1 MNNES
6 EERIPILDGVNSLT
20 GYIKWCTPSILP
32 QQKKISNI
40 YKSDISVSAG
50 FLGSYVDNTGI
61 FKEAHEKAAKLYGAD
76 KTLFSVNGTTGSNFV
91 VLRMLTLEYE
101 SPQILVARNIHHSI
115 LHAAEWLG
123 IKFRFIKSSYD
134 PQFES
139 LIPPKPEDVLDTLN
153 NYPESN
159 AVIISSPTY
168 SGLAGKI
175 EDIVKSTKNFDKE
188 IKVIVDEAWGSH
200 FQFTDELPK
209 SAMQAGADIS
219 VQSTHKQGGSL
230 QQTGMIHWK
239 EKYVNSEL
247 MYEAFREYATTS
259 PSYHLLASLD
269 AVRAYM
275 EKNGEEVVES
285 LIKKAEYFKD
295 IIGKKLI
302 PPLKIM
308 DDSLEF
314 DLVKD
319 YISGYDKTKTAIAL
333 TKFEETGFELGNLLA
348 KHRIIVEKSSLNTI
362 LMLTTFS
369 LSYGEIDKTVRVLSS
384 LIKEFHRIGKKEL
397 IPNPFQHLE
406 TKPVIEPH
414 TARRVA
420 QTIGRIV
427 PMKSAIGKIA
437 AEHIEIYPPG
447 VPVILEG
454 FRITK
459 NNVRY
464 LLEVKERG
472 GHISARDPNLKTIY
486 VL

>member
-6 EERIPILDGVNSLT
+6 DERIPILDGVNTLT

-32 QQKKISNI
+32 HQKKISNI

-61 FKEAHEKAAKLYGAD
+61 FEEAQERAAKLYGAD
-76 KTLFSVNGTTGSNFV
+76 KTLFSVNGTTGSNFI

-101 SPQILVARNIHHSI
+101 SPQILVTRNIHHSI

-139 LIPPKPEDVLDTLN
+139 LIPPKPKDVLDTLN

-168 SGLAGKI
+168 SGLAAKI
-175 EDIVKSTKNFDKE
+175 EDIVKVVKNFDEE

-200 FQFTDELPK
+200 FHFTDELPK
-209 SAMQAGADIS
+209 SAMQSNADIS

-239 EKYVNSEL
+239 KKYVNSEL
-247 MYEAFREYATTS
+247 MYEAFREYVTTS

-275 EKNGEEVVES
+275 EKNGKEIVES
-285 LIKKAEYFKD
+285 LIKKADYFKD
-295 IIGKKLI
+295 LLGKKLI

-319 YISGYDKTKTAIAL
+319 YISGYDRTKTAIAL
-333 TKFEETGFELGNLLA
+333 TKFSETGFELGA
-348 KHRIIVEKSSLNTI
+348 KMAEHKIIVEKSSLNTI

-369 LSYGEIDKTVRVLSS
+369 LSYGEIDKTVRVLSGI
-384 LIKEFHRIGKKEL
+384 IKEFHKVGKKEL

-427 PMKSAIGKIA
+427 PLKSAIGKIA

-454 FRITK
+454 FRITE

-464 LLEVKERG
+464 LLEVKEMG

>member
-1 MNNES
+1 MDRDS
-6 EERIPILDGVNSLT
+6 RLDAPIVEALNSMS
-20 GYIKWCTPSILP
+20 GYIKWCTPSVLLHQERIA
-32 QQKKISNI
+32 NI

-61 FKEAHEKAAKLYGAD
+61 FREAHEKAAKVYGSD
-76 KTLFSVNGTTGSNFV
+76 RTVFSVNGTTGSNFIV
-91 VLRMLTLEYE
+91 MRMLTLEYE
-101 SPQILVARNIHHSI
+101 SPQILVSRNIHHSI

-123 IKFRFIKSSYD
+123 VKFRFIKASYD
-134 PQFES
+134 SQFES

-168 SGLAGKI
+168 SGLSAKI
-175 EDIVKSTKNFDKE
+175 EEIVRVVKNFDKN

-200 FQFTDELPK
+200 FHFSDELPK
-209 SAMQAGADIS
+209 SAMQAGADIA

-239 EKYVNSEL
+239 EKYVDSEL

-275 EKNGEEVVES
+275 EEKGREAVET
-285 LIKKAEYFKD
+285 LIKKADYFKD
-295 IIGKKLI
+295 LLGKKLI
-302 PPLKIM
+302 PPLKIL

-314 DLVKD
+314 DLAKD
-319 YISGYDKTKTAIAL
+319 YISGYDRTKTLIAL
-333 TKFEETGFELGNLLA
+333 TKFKETGFELGSLLA
-348 KHRIIVEKSSLNTI
+348 KNRIIVEKSSLNTI

-369 LSYGEIDKTVRVLSS
+369 MSYGDIDKTVRTLVNVT
-384 LIKEFHRIGKKEL
+384 KDFHKVSKKEL

-420 QTIGRIV
+420 RTIGRVV
-427 PMKSAIGKIA
+427 PIKEAIGKIA
-437 AEHIEIYPPG
+437 AEHIEVYPPG

-454 FRITK
+454 FRVTK

-464 LLEVKERG
+464 LLNVKEMG
-472 GHISARDPNLKTIY
+472 GHISARNPSLKTIY